1 MILAGFPNPIGWA
14 IDKVTDLVGG
24 VAFDAFEAMIG
35 GLVAWIVDAV
45 VWIVGGVFNFFLDST
60 DPNVQADWFVAGD
73 GPYATTAGIGASLL
87 LLFVLAGI
95 VQGTLSGDV
104 GGMLRRIG
112 LELPVSVAG
121 MVGLVT
127 VTQILVR
134 LTDALSGEVLGNFQ
148 DDITEFGAVV
158 ATLSHLSG
166 GTSTAFVV
174 FVLGLVT
181 VLAGLVL
188 VAELVVRA
196 ALIYIVVALAP
207 LVFAARLWPAT
218 RGASRK
224 LLDLLVALIVS
235 KLVIAIA
242 LAVAAAAAVGAGSG
256 GEVTAL
262 PEPEVFAEDP
272 GGSVTQA
279 VGILLTA
286 AAAFGVSAFSPLL
299 IARLL
304 PMTEAALVAQGVKG
318 GPVRAG
324 HQGAMA
330 VNTMQM
336 ISGSRYSQIARGK
349 AGAGAMSG
357 AGAGGGAA
365 AAGGGGAAAGGA
377 GGAGAGAGAAAAG
390 PVGAAVTGG
399 RAAARA
405 AGRGS
410 RAATGTAE
418 AVGES
423 SGAASSDSASRSE
436 RSAGR
441 PAPQRSSGTDHA
453 ATGATPGAA
462 PRDPVSRPEQPPPRP
477 APPRSSGAAR
487 AASDTPAVA
496 RRESVPQAE
505 RPEGRS
511 APPRPPGPRGRPG
524 DDRPRPTDGK

>member
-1 MILAGFPNPIGWA
+1 MILGIGFPNPIGWA
-14 IDKVTDLVGG
+14 IDKVTGFVGG
-24 VAFDAFEAMIG
+24 VATAGFEMIIG
-35 GLVAWIVDAV
+35 GLVAWVVDAV
-45 VWIVGGVFNFFLDST
+45 VWVVGGVFNFFLDST
-60 DPNVQADWFVAGD
+60 DPNVQADWFITGD
-73 GPYATTAGIGASLL
+73 GPYATTVGIGASLL

-104 GGMLRRIG
+104 GGMLRRMG
-112 LELPVSVAG
+112 LELPISIIG

-127 VTQILVR
+127 VTQILVQ

-148 DDITEFGAVV
+148 DDISDFGAVV
-158 ATLSHLSG
+158 GTLSHLNG

-181 VLAGLVL
+181 VLAGLIL
-188 VAELVVRA
+188 VAELVVRS

-242 LAVAAAAAVGAGSG
+242 LSVAAAAAVGAGSG

-304 PMTEAALVAQGVKG
+304 PLTEGALVAQGVKG

-324 HQGAMA
+324 QQGMMA
-330 VNTMQM
+330 ANTVQM
-336 ISGSRYSQIARGK
+336 VSGRRYSQIANGK
-349 AGAGAMSG
+349 AAASG
-357 AGAGGGAA
+357 ANGSALPAGGGGAA
-365 AAGGGGAAAGGA
+365 VSKAGATGGAGGGAAAGGA
-377 GGAGAGAGAAAAG
+377 GAAGAAAG
-390 PVGAAVTGG
+390 PVAVAVVGAQ
-399 RAAARA
+399 AAAKGVKKGA
-405 AGRGS
+405 S
-410 RAATGTAE
+410 AATGTAE
-418 AVGES
+418 AASDASDAGSS
-423 SGAASSDSASRSE
+423 SGS
-436 RSAGR
+436 G
-441 PAPQRSSGTDHA
+441 SSGPA
-453 ATGATPGAA
+453 Q
-462 PRDPVSRPEQPPPRP
+462 RRPERL
-477 APPRSSGAAR
+477 A
-487 AASDTPAVA
+487 
-496 RRESVPQAE
+496 
-505 RPEGRS
+505 
-511 APPRPPGPRGRPG
+511 RPPGSGRNGQGPQRGGQP
-524 DDRPRPTDGK
+524 DAS

>member
-1 MILAGFPNPIGWA
+1 MILGIGFPNPIGWA
-14 IDKVTDLVGG
+14 IDKVTGFVGG
-24 VAFDAFEAMIG
+24 VATAGFEMIIG
-35 GLVAWIVDAV
+35 GLVAWVVDAV
-45 VWIVGGVFNFFLDST
+45 VWVVGGVFNFFLDST
-60 DPNVQADWFVAGD
+60 DPNVQADWFITGD
-73 GPYATTAGIGASLL
+73 GPYATTVGIGASLL

-104 GGMLRRIG
+104 GGMLRRMG
-112 LELPVSVAG
+112 LELPISIIG

-127 VTQILVR
+127 VTQILVQ

-148 DDITEFGAVV
+148 DDISEFGAVV
-158 ATLSHLSG
+158 ATLSHLNG

-181 VLAGLVL
+181 VLAGLIL
-188 VAELVVRA
+188 VAELVVRS

-242 LAVAAAAAVGAGSG
+242 LSVAAAAAVGAGSG

-304 PMTEAALVAQGVKG
+304 PLTEGALVAQGVKG

-324 HQGAMA
+324 QQGMMA
-330 VNTMQM
+330 ANT
-336 ISGSRYSQIARGK
+336 
-349 AGAGAMSG
+349 
-357 AGAGGGAA
+357 
-365 AAGGGGAAAGGA
+365 
-377 GGAGAGAGAAAAG
+377 
-390 PVGAAVTGG
+390 
-399 RAAARA
+399 
-405 AGRGS
+405 
-410 RAATGTAE
+410 
-418 AVGES
+418 
-423 SGAASSDSASRSE
+423 
-436 RSAGR
+436 
-441 PAPQRSSGTDHA
+441 
-453 ATGATPGAA
+453 
-462 PRDPVSRPEQPPPRP
+462 
-477 APPRSSGAAR
+477 
-487 AASDTPAVA
+487 
-496 RRESVPQAE
+496 
-505 RPEGRS
+505 
-511 APPRPPGPRGRPG
+511 
-524 DDRPRPTDGK
+524 

>member
-1 MILAGFPNPIGWA
+1 MILGIGFPNPIGWA
-14 IDKVTDLVGG
+14 IDKVTGFVGG
-24 VAFDAFEAMIG
+24 VATAGFEMIIG
-35 GLVAWIVDAV
+35 GLVAWVVDAV
-45 VWIVGGVFNFFLDST
+45 VWVVGGVFNFFLDST
-60 DPNVQADWFVAGD
+60 DPNVQADWFITGD
-73 GPYATTAGIGASLL
+73 GPYATTVGIGASLL

-104 GGMLRRIG
+104 GGMLRRMG
-112 LELPVSVAG
+112 LELPISIIG

-127 VTQILVR
+127 VTQILVQ

-148 DDITEFGAVV
+148 DDISEFGAVV
-158 ATLSHLSG
+158 ATLSHLNG

-181 VLAGLVL
+181 VLAGLIL
-188 VAELVVRA
+188 VAELVVRS

-242 LAVAAAAAVGAGSG
+242 LSVAAAAAVGAGSG

-304 PMTEAALVAQGVKG
+304 PLTEGALVAQGVKG

-324 HQGAMA
+324 QQGMMA
-330 VNTMQM
+330 ANTVQM
-336 ISGSRYSQIARGK
+336 VSGRRYSQIANGKAAASGANGSALPAGGGGAAVSK
-349 AGAGAMSG
+349 AGATG
-357 AGAGGGAA
+357 GAGGGAA
-365 AAGGGGAAAGGA
+365 AS
-377 GGAGAGAGAAAAG
+377 GAGAAGAVAG
-390 PVGAAVTGG
+390 PVAVAVVGAQ
-399 RAAARA
+399 AAAKGVKKGA
-405 AGRGS
+405 S
-410 RAATGTAE
+410 AATGTAE
-418 AVGES
+418 AASDASDAGSS
-423 SGAASSDSASRSE
+423 SGS
-436 RSAGR
+436 G
-441 PAPQRSSGTDHA
+441 SSGPA
-453 ATGATPGAA
+453 Q
-462 PRDPVSRPEQPPPRP
+462 RRPERL
-477 APPRSSGAAR
+477 A
-487 AASDTPAVA
+487 
-496 RRESVPQAE
+496 
-505 RPEGRS
+505 
-511 APPRPPGPRGRPG
+511 RPPGSGRNGQGPQRGGQP
-524 DDRPRPTDGK
+524 DAS

>member
-1 MILAGFPNPIGWA
+1 MILGIGFPNPIGWA
-14 IDKVTDLVGG
+14 IDKVTGFVGG
-24 VAFDAFEAMIG
+24 VATAGFEMIIG
-35 GLVAWIVDAV
+35 GLVAWVVDAV
-45 VWIVGGVFNFFLDST
+45 VWVVGGVFNFFLDST
-60 DPNVQADWFVAGD
+60 DPNVQADWFITGD
-73 GPYATTAGIGASLL
+73 GPYATTVGIGASLL

-104 GGMLRRIG
+104 GGMLRRMG
-112 LELPVSVAG
+112 LELPISIIG

-127 VTQILVR
+127 VTQILVQ

-148 DDITEFGAVV
+148 DDISEFGAVV
-158 ATLSHLSG
+158 ATLSHLNG

-181 VLAGLVL
+181 VLAGLIL
-188 VAELVVRA
+188 VAELVVRS

-242 LAVAAAAAVGAGSG
+242 LSVAAAAAVGAGSG

-304 PMTEAALVAQGVKG
+304 PLTEGALVAQGVKG

-324 HQGAMA
+324 QQGMMA
-330 VNTMQM
+330 ANTVQM
-336 ISGSRYSQIARGK
+336 VSGRRYSQIANGK
-349 AGAGAMSG
+349 AAASG
-357 AGAGGGAA
+357 ANGSALP
-365 AAGGGGAAAGGA
+365 AGGGGAAVSKAGATGGA
-377 GGAGAGAGAAAAG
+377 GGGAI
-390 PVGAAVTGG
+390 
-399 RAAARA
+399 
-405 AGRGS
+405 
-410 RAATGTAE
+410 
-418 AVGES
+418 
-423 SGAASSDSASRSE
+423 D
-436 RSAGR
+436 
-441 PAPQRSSGTDHA
+441 
-453 ATGATPGAA
+453 
-462 PRDPVSRPEQPPPRP
+462 QP
-477 APPRSSGAAR
+477 
-487 AASDTPAVA
+487 
-496 RRESVPQAE
+496 
-505 RPEGRS
+505 
-511 APPRPPGPRGRPG
+511 
-524 DDRPRPTDGK
+524 